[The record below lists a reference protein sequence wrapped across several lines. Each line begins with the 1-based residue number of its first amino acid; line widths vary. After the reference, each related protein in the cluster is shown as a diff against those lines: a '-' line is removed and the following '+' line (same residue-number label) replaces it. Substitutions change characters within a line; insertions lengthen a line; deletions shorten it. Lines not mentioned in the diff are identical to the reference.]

1 MTHSS
6 PTLSRPLATQGP
18 PRSPVVRRRHVVLSK
33 LVVRHAVGLTTLVGA
48 GAAVLLQTGID
59 AVIAAVVVIL
69 PTAVV
74 AIRGR
79 DPLAE

>member
-1 MTHSS
+1 
-6 PTLSRPLATQGP
+6 
-18 PRSPVVRRRHVVLSK
+18 VVLSK